1 MQNSPYALK
10 IMAGYKTD
18 RVAEDIKREII
29 AIIRDEIKDPR
40 VQGKLLTVV
49 RVEVSGD
56 LSYAKA
62 YISAMEGL
70 EAAQEAV
77 KGLKNAAGYI
87 RREVGQALRLRKTPE
102 IRFVADDS
110 IEHGMSIAQM
120 LKDLE
125 Q

>member
-1 MQNSPYALK
+1 
-10 IMAGYKTD
+10 MAGYKTD

-56 LSYAKA
+56 LSYAKC

-102 IRFVADDS
+102 LRFVADDS

-120 LKDLE
+120 LKDLGTE
-125 Q
+125 E